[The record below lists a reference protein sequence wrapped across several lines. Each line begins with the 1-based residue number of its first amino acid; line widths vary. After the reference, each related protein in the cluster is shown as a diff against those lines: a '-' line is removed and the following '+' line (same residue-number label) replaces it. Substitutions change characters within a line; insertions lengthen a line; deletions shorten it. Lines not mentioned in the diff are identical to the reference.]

1 MPFQYPLPREVARLL
16 REQQGVVTVAQL
28 LEAGLTQRVCERV
41 TSGWIR
47 LARGLYLAGS
57 PSFEAATWAASLFC
71 GPNSV
76 IGSSAAA
83 YLAGV
88 LRDPPSEVVI
98 WGRDQHRSIQIGR
111 WRTRPRRGL
120 RDGRGSPA
128 RLSIEEALLDL
139 ARDESLAGTM
149 DAIARAFVR
158 QYTTPARVLTALD
171 RRERIRHSAQ
181 VRALCSAGKAGIE
194 SALEW
199 LFDER
204 VIVAHRLPAPQ
215 RQIRSEEGRID
226 CHFDAF
232 RVIAELMASG
242 ITATGPRTCCATTP
256 MPSASTRSLCATA
269 GMRCCS
275 SRASSPA
282 RSPRRCWV
290 AAGPAAPPAVG
301 SARGL
306 NRLLLHR
313 SRWNDKLLSVGA
325 T

>member
-28 LEAGLTQRVCERV
+28 LEAGLTRRVCERV

-181 VRALCSAGKAGIE
+181 VRALCSAG
-194 SALEW
+194 
-199 LFDER
+199 
-204 VIVAHRLPAPQ
+204 
-215 RQIRSEEGRID
+215 RQG
-226 CHFDAF
+226 
-232 RVIAELMASG
+232 
-242 ITATGPRTCCATTP
+242 
-256 MPSASTRSLCATA
+256 
-269 GMRCCS
+269 
-275 SRASSPA
+275 SRALWNGSST
-282 RSPRRCWV
+282 
-290 AAGPAAPPAVG
+290 
-301 SARGL
+301 SA
-306 NRLLLHR
+306 
-313 SRWNDKLLSVGA
+313 
-325 T
+325 

>member
-28 LEAGLTQRVCERV
+28 LEAGLTRRACERV

-232 RVIAELMASG
+232 RVIAELDGIRDHGNWSKDMLRDNAHALRLDAITLRYGWHAVLQQPCLVASQIAEALLG
-242 ITATGPRTCCATTP
+242 RGWTGRPSRCRLCPRP
-256 MPSASTRSLCATA
+256 
-269 GMRCCS
+269 
-275 SRASSPA
+275 
-282 RSPRRCWV
+282 
-290 AAGPAAPPAVG
+290 
-301 SARGL
+301 
-306 NRLLLHR
+306 
-313 SRWNDKLLSVGA
+313 
-325 T
+325 